1 MPIFNNHIMSMG
13 AYKPPLEGRDP
24 DRFLLLDFNERTLPI
39 SQCIEQALID
49 YIQSGRLQMYPS
61 YGDVVA
67 QIAAYSGVEEQQLM
81 ITNGSDQ
88 GIDLVFRAAA
98 QLGHEA
104 IIPEPS
110 FAMYTQCA
118 AIEDLKVISPQYDRE
133 TGFPIEGVLSA
144 INERTRIICVA
155 NPNNPC
161 GTPVSKDDIV
171 RILRAAP
178 DAAVLV
184 DECYYEYM
192 RETVVDLIS
201 SYPNLLITRTFS
213 KTWGIPSLRMGYLMS
228 AAENIESLLKV
239 RGPYDI
245 NQLAIVACQAA
256 LESPEDMQTYTREVM
271 EESKPLFEKYLE
283 DKGIVFWPSSANYL
297 WTFPENPDDVEQA
310 LQQAGVLVRP
320 KKDANG
326 AVGLRITI
334 GTKEQT
340 EKVIQILE
348 DFEQHGS

>member
-1 MPIFNNHIMSMG
+1 MG

-24 DRFLLLDFNERTLPI
+24 DQFLLLDFNERTLPV
-39 SQCIEQALID
+39 SRGIEDALVK

-61 YGDVVA
+61 YGDIVEK
-67 QIAAYSGVEEQQLM
+67 IAAYCEVAANQLM

-98 QLGHEA
+98 ISGHEA
-104 IIPEPS
+104 IIPGPS

-118 AIEDLKVISPQYDRE
+118 AIENLKVVSPHYDRE
-133 TGFPIEGVLSA
+133 KGFPIEGVLSA
-144 INERTRIICVA
+144 INDKTRIICVA

-161 GTPVSKDDIV
+161 GTPVSKEDIE
-171 RILRAAP
+171 RILIAAP

-184 DECYYEYM
+184 DECYFEYM
-192 RETVVDLIS
+192 RETVVSLIADHR
-201 SYPNLLITRTFS
+201 NLLITRTFS

-228 AAENIESLLKV
+228 CPENIESLLKV

-256 LESPEDMQTYTREVM
+256 LESPGDMEIYTREVM
-271 EESKPLFEKYLE
+271 EISKPLLE
-283 DKGIVFWPSSANYL
+283 TFLEQKGIVFWPGRANYL
-297 WTFPENPDDVEQA
+297 WTFPDNPEKIERA
-310 LQQAGVLVRP
+310 LQQAGILVRP
-320 KKDANG
+320 KKDAGG

-334 GTKEQT
+334 GTKAQT

-348 DFEQHGS
+348 SC